1 MKAITILTK
10 IKKNYL
16 KILPQAFSRKIKD
29 SSLNVGNTPSTAQK
43 HSQVLEKYLITE
55 YGITDITWMIKSLS
69 LFNNLN
75 NDKKTYITMP
85 IEKFIS

>member
-10 IKKNYL
+10 IKKSYL

-55 YGITDITWMIKSLS
+55 YGITDVTWMIKSLS

>member
-10 IKKNYL
+10 IKKSYL
-16 KILPQAFSRKIKD
+16 KILLQAFSMKIKD

-43 HSQVLEKYLITE
+43 HSQVLEKHLITE
-55 YGITDITWMIKSLS
+55 YRITDITWMIKSLS

>member
-1 MKAITILTK
+1 MKVITILTK
-10 IKKNYL
+10 IKKSYL
-16 KILPQAFSRKIKD
+16 KILLQAFSMKIKD

-55 YGITDITWMIKSLS
+55 YRITDVTWMIKSLS

>member
-10 IKKNYL
+10 IKKSYL

-55 YGITDITWMIKSLS
+55 YRITDVTWMIKSLS

-75 NDKKTYITMP
+75 NEKKTYITMP

>member
-10 IKKNYL
+10 IKKSYL
-16 KILPQAFSRKIKD
+16 KILPQAFSMKIKD

-55 YGITDITWMIKSLS
+55 YRITDITWMIKSLS

>member
-10 IKKNYL
+10 IKKSYL

-55 YGITDITWMIKSLS
+55 YGITDITWMIKDRVKNIGANK
-69 LFNNLN
+69 FN
-75 NDKKTYITMP
+75 
-85 IEKFIS
+85 

>member
-10 IKKNYL
+10 IKKSYL

-85 IEKFIS
+85 IEKFIL

>member
-10 IKKNYL
+10 IKKSYL
-16 KILPQAFSRKIKD
+16 KILPQAFSMKIKD

-43 HSQVLEKYLITE
+43 HSQVLEQYLITE

>member
-10 IKKNYL
+10 IKKSYL
-16 KILPQAFSRKIKD
+16 KILLQAFSMKIKD
-29 SSLNVGNTPSTAQK
+29 SSLNVGNIPSTAQK

-55 YGITDITWMIKSLS
+55 YRITDVTWMIKSLS

>member
-1 MKAITILTK
+1 MILRSKNEILTLTLSQNNENTISLKLLKAITILTK
-10 IKKNYL
+10 IKKSYL

-55 YGITDITWMIKSLS
+55 YGITVL
-69 LFNNLN
+69 L
-75 NDKKTYITMP
+75 
-85 IEKFIS
+85 E

>member
-1 MKAITILTK
+1 MQAITILTK
-10 IKKNYL
+10 IKKSYL

>member
-10 IKKNYL
+10 IKKSYL

>member
-1 MKAITILTK
+1 VILRSKNEILTLTLSQNNENTISLKLLKAITILTK
-10 IKKNYL
+10 IKKSYL

-55 YGITDITWMIKSLS
+55 YGITDIT
-69 LFNNLN
+69 
-75 NDKKTYITMP
+75 
-85 IEKFIS
+85 

>member
-10 IKKNYL
+10 IKKSYL
-16 KILPQAFSRKIKD
+16 KILPQAFSMKIKD

-55 YGITDITWMIKSLS
+55 YGITDVTWMIKSLS

>member
-10 IKKNYL
+10 IKKSYL

-43 HSQVLEKYLITE
+43 HSQVLEKYLIAE

>member
-10 IKKNYL
+10 IKKSYL

-75 NDKKTYITMP
+75 NEKKTYITMP

>member
-10 IKKNYL
+10 IKKSYL
-16 KILPQAFSRKIKD
+16 KILLQAFSRKIKD

-55 YGITDITWMIKSLS
+55 YGITDITWMIKDRVKNIGANK
-69 LFNNLN
+69 FN
-75 NDKKTYITMP
+75 
-85 IEKFIS
+85 

>member
-10 IKKNYL
+10 IKKSYL

-43 HSQVLEKYLITE
+43 HSQVLEKHLITE
-55 YGITDITWMIKSLS
+55 YRITDITWMIKSLS

>member
-10 IKKNYL
+10 IKKSYL
-16 KILPQAFSRKIKD
+16 KILLQAFSMKIKD

>member
-10 IKKNYL
+10 IKKSYL
-16 KILPQAFSRKIKD
+16 KILLQAFSRKIKD

>member
-10 IKKNYL
+10 IKKSYL
-16 KILPQAFSRKIKD
+16 KILPQAFSMKIKD

>member
-10 IKKNYL
+10 IKKSYL
-16 KILPQAFSRKIKD
+16 KILPQAFSMKIKD

-55 YGITDITWMIKSLS
+55 YGITDITWMIKDRVKNIGANK
-69 LFNNLN
+69 FN
-75 NDKKTYITMP
+75 
-85 IEKFIS
+85 

>member
-10 IKKNYL
+10 IKKSYL

-29 SSLNVGNTPSTAQK
+29 SSLNVGITPSTAQK

>member
-1 MKAITILTK
+1 MKVITILTK
-10 IKKNYL
+10 IKKSYL
-16 KILPQAFSRKIKD
+16 KILLQAFSMKIKD
-29 SSLNVGNTPSTAQK
+29 SSLNVGNIPSTAQK
-43 HSQVLEKYLITE
+43 HSQVLEKHLITE
-55 YGITDITWMIKSLS
+55 YRITDITWMIKSLS

>member
-10 IKKNYL
+10 IKKSYL
-16 KILPQAFSRKIKD
+16 KILLQAFSMKIKD

-55 YGITDITWMIKSLS
+55 YRITDITWMIKSLS

>member
-10 IKKNYL
+10 IKKSYL

-75 NDKKTYITMP
+75 NDKKIYITMP

>member
-10 IKKNYL
+10 IKKSYL

-43 HSQVLEKYLITE
+43 HSQVLEKYFITE

>member
-10 IKKNYL
+10 IKKSYL

-69 LFNNLN
+69 FNNLN

>member
-10 IKKNYL
+10 IKKSYL
-16 KILPQAFSRKIKD
+16 KILLQAFSMKIKD

-43 HSQVLEKYLITE
+43 YSQVLEKYLITE
-55 YGITDITWMIKSLS
+55 YGITDVTWMIKSLS

>member
-10 IKKNYL
+10 IKKSYL
-16 KILPQAFSRKIKD
+16 KILLQDFSMKIKD

-55 YGITDITWMIKSLS
+55 YRITDITWMIKSLS

>member
-10 IKKNYL
+10 IKKSYL

-55 YGITDITWMIKSLS
+55 YRITDVTWMIKSLS

>member
-55 YGITDITWMIKSLS
+55 YRITDITWMIKSLS

>member
-10 IKKNYL
+10 IKKSYL
-16 KILPQAFSRKIKD
+16 KILLQAFSMKIKD

-55 YGITDITWMIKSLS
+55 YGITDVTWMIKSLS

>member
-10 IKKNYL
+10 IKKSYL

-29 SSLNVGNTPSTAQK
+29 SSLNVGNTPATAQK

>member
-10 IKKNYL
+10 IKKSYL
-16 KILPQAFSRKIKD
+16 KILLQAFSMKIKD

-55 YGITDITWMIKSLS
+55 YRITDVTWMIKSLS

>member
-1 MKAITILTK
+1 M
-10 IKKNYL
+10 
-16 KILPQAFSRKIKD
+16 KIKD

>member
-1 MKAITILTK
+1 MKVITILTK
-10 IKKNYL
+10 IKKSYL
-16 KILPQAFSRKIKD
+16 KILLQAFSMKIKD

>member
-1 MKAITILTK
+1 MKVITILTK
-10 IKKNYL
+10 IKKSYL

-43 HSQVLEKYLITE
+43 HSQVLEKHLITE
-55 YGITDITWMIKSLS
+55 YRITDITWMIKSLS

>member
-1 MKAITILTK
+1 MKVITILTK
-10 IKKNYL
+10 IKKSYL

>member
-10 IKKNYL
+10 IKKSYL

-75 NDKKTYITMP
+75 NDKNTYITMP